1 MNTLGKLFLKGLA
14 VVITAVL
21 TLAILWWMAKGAE
34 QILGGML
41 LRVLPQGWYIP
52 GMGVV
57 SGVAITILIGLLTHI
72 ILFQKLFAFCDE
84 ILHRLPLVKTIYS
97 AIKDFI
103 GYFSPDSSKA
113 MSKVV
118 LVKIPG
124 QDFEQLGFVTRED
137 FSRLPLKLTIDEPI
151 AVYLP
156 MSYQIGGYTLFLPRS
171 SLTAVDMSF
180 EEGMKLVLTGAVSRK
195 SDEPSVG
202 GRHAADPD
210 AQSPPPDPNPNNE

>member
-1 MNTLGKLFLKGLA
+1 MNTLGKLFLKVLA
-14 VVITAVL
+14 VVIQAVL

-34 QILGGML
+34 QILGGLML
-41 LRVLPQGWYIP
+41 RILPEGWYIP

-57 SGVAITILIGLLTHI
+57 SGVAITILVGLLTHV
-72 ILFQKLFAFCDE
+72 ILFQKLFAFGDE
-84 ILHRLPLVKTIYS
+84 ILNRLPLVKTIYS

-103 GYFSPDSSKA
+103 GYLSPGSSNA

-137 FSRLPLKLTIDEPI
+137 FSRLPLELTVEEPI

-171 SLTAVDMSF
+171 ALTPVDMSF
-180 EEGMKLVLTGAVSRK
+180 EEGMKLVLTGAVSQ
-195 SDEPSVG
+195 D
-202 GRHAADPD
+202 GRPETRENE
-210 AQSPPPDPNPNNE
+210 STPTPNTEIDSQ